1 MCVDYYFFFYVV
13 FDLILKVMLFQG
25 STAGGVIAAFYL
37 TLKRALKWNKT
48 KNENAYNQSNRAL
61 LFRTFNNLWQKRW
74 NYEVQIW
81 FLHKWYGKVF
91 SFLYKYII
99 SSMYV
104 DNLLIYMGQSYL
116 YVLKLQL
123 KTWQLCR
130 INITVHVSFKKKN
143 HQVAC
148 LICQWRFISSG
159 ISDHVATRPCSRC
172 YRNVIGSKVWL
183 SYWCPA
189 SCWNQSSV
197 GEDAGTVIRPT
208 SIWLKESF
216 NVDCSWSPLTAG
228 KFNMLNSC
236 GVIP

>member
-1 MCVDYYFFFYVV
+1 MCVDYYYFFFYVV

-25 STAGGVIAAFYL
+25 STAGGVIPAFYL
-37 TLKRALKWNKT
+37 TLKMALKWNKT

-81 FLHKWYGKVF
+81 FLHKLYGKVF

-99 SSMYV
+99 SLMYV

-130 INITVHVSFKKKN
+130 INITVHVSFKKK
-143 HQVAC
+143 
-148 LICQWRFISSG
+148 II
-159 ISDHVATRPCSRC
+159 
-172 YRNVIGSKVWL
+172 K
-183 SYWCPA
+183 
-189 SCWNQSSV
+189 
-197 GEDAGTVIRPT
+197 
-208 SIWLKESF
+208 
-216 NVDCSWSPLTAG
+216 
-228 KFNMLNSC
+228 
-236 GVIP
+236 